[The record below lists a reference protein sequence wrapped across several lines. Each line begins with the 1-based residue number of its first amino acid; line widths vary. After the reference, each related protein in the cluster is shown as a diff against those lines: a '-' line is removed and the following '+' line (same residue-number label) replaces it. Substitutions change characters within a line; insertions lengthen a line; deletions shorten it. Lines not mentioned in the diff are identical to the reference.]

1 MEIDVHQLLS
11 EQPLLLTFLLIGSGY
26 LLGSVRIF
34 GVTVG
39 TTAGVLLV
47 GLLLGHLGFPDSAE
61 AANFG
66 FAVFIFCVGVQ
77 AGPAF
82 FGALREDG
90 VRYLALAAIVAV
102 TSVAIAASL
111 SQLLDLDVGLG
122 AGLLAGALTSTP
134 TLAGAQDAIAS
145 GLADLPDGVSVRAA
159 TQNVSVGY
167 ALTYLFGTV
176 GLIGFVRFLP
186 KALGVDLPHEA
197 AKLARERGI
206 GIRRNVVALAD
217 RLPVVR
223 AYKVQSAGDGK
234 TLEEQRVATERRLL
248 PLRLRRDREILEPK
262 DDLVLREGDV
272 ISVIGGV
279 EDHLELQKNVGQ
291 EILDP
296 GLIDFSITTHDI
308 VVSHVSAT
316 GKQLAELGLRED
328 YGCVPVGLTRA
339 SIDLAA
345 DDRTTLMRGDRLRV
359 TGEDSRVRA
368 LAEELGYV
376 EGGVEETDLV
386 AFSFGMVLGLLLG
399 TLVLVIA
406 GVSLGLGT
414 SGGLLISGIAL
425 GFLSSINPTFGRMP
439 VPARNFLME
448 FGLMLFMAEVGLRA
462 GAGVIEALTSFGPAM
477 IAAGVLVTLG
487 PAAVGYVVGHY
498 GMKLNPA
505 LLLGS
510 LTGSMTSTPS
520 LNVVSELARS
530 SVPSLGYAGTYT
542 FANVFL
548 TFAGTV
554 MVRF

>member
-1 MEIDVHQLLS
+1 MEIDVQQLLS

-34 GVTVG
+34 GVAVG

-90 VRYLALAAIVAV
+90 SRYLGLAVIVAATSVALAATV
-102 TSVAIAASL
+102 SR
-111 SQLLDLDVGLG
+111 LLELEAGLG

-145 GLADLPDGVSVRAA
+145 GLANLPEGVSEREA

-186 KALGVDLPHEA
+186 RVLSIDLPQEA

-206 GIRRNVVALAD
+206 GIRRYVVALAD

-223 AYKVQSAGDGK
+223 AYRVQAAGDGK
-234 TLEEQRVATERRLL
+234 TIEEQRVATERRLL
-248 PLRLRRDREILEPK
+248 PLRLRRAREILEPR
-262 DDLVLREGDV
+262 DDLVLQEGDI
-272 ISVIGGV
+272 ISVVGAV
-279 EDHLELQKNVGQ
+279 KDHLKLQKEVGQ

-308 VVSHVSAT
+308 VVSHASVS
-316 GKQLAELGLRED
+316 GKALGELGLRER

-345 DDRTTLMRGDRLRV
+345 DDRTTLLRGDRLRV
-359 TGEDSRVRA
+359 TGEDSRVTA
-368 LAEELGYV
+368 LAERLGYV

-462 GAGVIEALTSFGPAM
+462 GAGVVEALTSFGPAM
-477 IAAGVLVTLG
+477 IAGGVLVTLG
-487 PAAVGYVVGHY
+487 PAVVGYLVGHY

-520 LNVVSELARS
+520 LNVVSEVARS

-542 FANVFL
+542 FANVLL

-554 MVRF
+554 MVRL